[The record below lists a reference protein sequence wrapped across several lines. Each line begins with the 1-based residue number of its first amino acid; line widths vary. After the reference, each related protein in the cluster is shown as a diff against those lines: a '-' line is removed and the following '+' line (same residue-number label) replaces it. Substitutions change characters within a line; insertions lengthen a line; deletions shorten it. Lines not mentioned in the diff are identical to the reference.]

1 MEWHQYFRSVC
12 ECWIVLIYD
21 TGRGVQADQED
32 GIAEIKLSFTT
43 SSPIFVGFFVCGMM
57 SRFKNDNFFIIG
69 KKKIIMM
76 KYLLKK
82 DKK

>member
-1 MEWHQYFRSVC
+1 
-12 ECWIVLIYD
+12 
-21 TGRGVQADQED
+21 
-32 GIAEIKLSFTT
+32 
-43 SSPIFVGFFVCGMM
+43 MM